1 MRITVNQK
9 DKRCFPF
16 SVVLLIFISSLF
28 LPVALAQEEKS
39 LYIVIFDYE
48 TSQILDGNVFFEG
61 KKYDIGI
68 GAIGVG
74 AEDEAAFV
82 LGVTI
87 TVLDA
92 TYLTSEEMPVVTIE
106 APRFDENDYS
116 FVITASKGGYL
127 PADIEITVLKGEL
140 VITIDRGTVE
150 ENKEF
155 QVTVKDLDANPV
167 EGAMVFTDPNAVSEF
182 TDASGIAYLDA
193 PEVDKD
199 TVITIQVLQSGYEP
213 GSTTLRVENAGG
225 FALDFTGV
233 TLLQMAPILF
243 AIVAVIFAIVYVRWR
258 KTRTPRGSRDIKT
271 GPPGELEEFLEEEK
285 IEKRDRKF
293 EKEPA
298 LYPVKERRN
307 VTISTP
313 DPKVEEIRIPLQ
325 EKKKETTILSAGQEK
340 TSSVPG
346 KDDEEWFK
354 GQEYMRY
361 KLDELTGK
369 IDQKTEGRWFEGQH
383 DGKYKVD
390 ETLKKSSKKK
400 KVDRAKR

>member
-9 DKRCFPF
+9 DHRSFLYF
-16 SVVLLIFISSLF
+16 IVLLLVVSSLF
-28 LPVALAQEEKS
+28 LPVVSAQEEKS
-39 LYIVIFDYE
+39 LYIELFDNY
-48 TSQILDGNVFFEG
+48 TSQRLEGNVFFEG
-61 KKYDIGI
+61 KKYDIVI
-68 GAIGVG
+68 GAEGEVG
-74 AEDEAAFV
+74 FAYDVTVTA
-82 LGVTI
+82 LG
-87 TVLDA
+87 A
-92 TYLTSEEMPVVTIE
+92 TYITSEELPVVTIE
-106 APRFDENDYS
+106 APRFDEYDS

-140 VITIDRGTVE
+140 IITIDRGTVE
-150 ENKEF
+150 EKKEF
-155 QVTVKDLDANPV
+155 QVTVRDLDTNPV
-167 EGAMVFTDPNAVSEF
+167 EGAMVYTDPDAAPVL
-182 TDASGIAYLDA
+182 TDVRGIAYLDA

-199 TVITIQVLQSGYEP
+199 TIITIQVLRSGYEP
-213 GSTTLRVENAGG
+213 GSITLRVENVGG
-225 FALDFTGV
+225 LALDFTGL
-233 TLLQMAPILF
+233 TLLQMIPILF

-258 KTRTPRGSRDIKT
+258 KTRTPRGAPEMKT
-271 GPPGELEEFLEEEK
+271 RPSEELEEFLEEEK

-325 EKKKETTILSAGQEK
+325 EKKKETTILSREQEK
-340 TSSVPG
+340 ASSVPR

-369 IDQKTEGRWFEGQH
+369 IDQKTEGKWFEGER

-400 KVDRAKR
+400 KVDEAEK